1 MQAMTRFFRARLF
14 ALKTLALALLV
25 GAGVSG
31 CSPIGVDS
39 PLPSFAALDGGGA
52 ESSARIQQVFIA
64 STRQGER
71 GAAAEKASSDGV
83 HYSLATLTLPPGHKS
98 GAIEKPMWG
107 SPNTRDHI
115 VVQSVRELDADEFH
129 NELASHI
136 SGRIGVNRDVLVYVH
151 GYNTS
156 FDDARL
162 TAAQIAADAKI
173 GGVAVL
179 FTWPSKAQLF
189 GYVSDKDAAM
199 ASRDALQQLFSDLSE
214 TPGVGK
220 IHVLAHSMGGWLAI
234 EALRQEAIAGKR
246 GLDGRLGE
254 VMLAAPDI
262 DMDVFASQM
271 AKLRPAHVTVFAT
284 NKDKALSIS
293 SALAQSRQRV
303 GAIDPKNPVDRQK
316 IESLGAKVYDLSDYA
331 NGLIGHDAYGS
342 TPEVLTSIGA
352 AVAAP
357 RAEDAGAMSI
367 LNASDYSAKPD
378 E

>member
-1 MQAMTRFFRARLF
+1 M
-14 ALKTLALALLV
+14 
-25 GAGVSG
+25 
-31 CSPIGVDS
+31 
-39 PLPSFAALDGGGA
+39 
-52 ESSARIQQVFIA
+52 FIA

-71 GAAAEKASSDGV
+71 GADAEKASSDGA

-156 FDDARL
+156 FEDARL

-199 ASRDALQQLFSDLSE
+199 ASRDALQQLFTDLSE

-220 IHVLAHSMGGWLAI
+220 IHVLAHSMGGWLAM

-246 GLDGRLGE
+246 DLNGRLGE

-271 AKLRPAHVTVFAT
+271 AKLSPRMSPYLRPTRTRRCRSPARSPRRGSGSAPSIPRIPSSGKRSNRWGPKSTISPTTPTASSVT
-284 NKDKALSIS
+284 
-293 SALAQSRQRV
+293 
-303 GAIDPKNPVDRQK
+303 
-316 IESLGAKVYDLSDYA
+316 
-331 NGLIGHDAYGS
+331 
-342 TPEVLTSIGA
+342 TPTI
-352 AVAAP
+352 
-357 RAEDAGAMSI
+357 RRR
-367 LNASDYSAKPD
+367 KC
-378 E
+378 